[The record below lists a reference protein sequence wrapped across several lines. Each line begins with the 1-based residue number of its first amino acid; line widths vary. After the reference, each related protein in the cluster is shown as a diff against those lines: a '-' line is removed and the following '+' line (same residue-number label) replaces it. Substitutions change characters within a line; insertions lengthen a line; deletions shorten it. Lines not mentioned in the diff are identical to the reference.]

1 MDHEISIEAAIVEK
15 TDPLFE
21 LFTGAKDTST
31 YSADDF
37 IATTAGL
44 KKGDVLNVKVNTNGG
59 NIDAGIRIYN
69 EGIELRRRGVV
80 VNTKNMG
87 KQHSIG
93 HIIMLM
99 GEKREGFNSSVGVI
113 HLPRISPE
121 YFFQFWG
128 GVTVE
133 NLDEIK
139 ADLQLDEDRILDIY
153 ADVTGQN
160 KEALRAIMYQEKNL
174 SAAQLLKL
182 NFLTSLVDGKPSAA
196 SPAAKPSE
204 NAIYSNAYKFNIKT
218 DKMAMKPSPV
228 AKGIMNA
235 IEAKLKKLNLWSASN
250 IDIKTEE
257 GTPLHV
263 DREDDAIAVGDT
275 ATIGEGS
282 TDGEVTLTDGRKVT
296 VAAGVI
302 TEIQAPEGE
311 NELETLKADN
321 VALVEAVNFFKAQFE
336 NLKKE
341 MGEITTNYRAPA
353 KDDKTGGKKNAAT
366 PKTGKVDF
374 QKLNEKYNP
383 KPKTE

>member
-1 MDHEISIEAAIVEK
+1 METVLNIEAAIVEK

-21 LFTGAKDTST
+21 LFTGMKDNST
-31 YSADDF
+31 YSADEF
-37 IATTAGL
+37 IASTASL
-44 KKGDVLNVKVNTNGG
+44 KKGDTLRVKLNTNGG

-69 EGIELRRRGVV
+69 EGLELKKRGVKIV
-80 VNTKNMG
+80 TQNMG

-99 GEKREGFNSSVGVI
+99 GDEREGFNSSVGVI

-160 KEALRAIMYQEKNL
+160 KEALRAIMHQEKNL

-182 NFLTSLVDGKPSAA
+182 NFLTSLVDGKPKTS

-204 NAIYSNAYKFNIKT
+204 NAIYSNAYRFNIKT
-218 DKMAMKPSPV
+218 NKMAMKPTPV

-235 IEAKLKKLNLWSASN
+235 IEAQLKKLNLWGASN
-250 IDIKTEE
+250 IDIETQE

-275 ATIGEGS
+275 ATIGDGMV
-282 TDGEVTLTDGRKVT
+282 DGEVTLTDGRKVT

-302 TEIQAPEGE
+302 TEIQAAEGE
-311 NELETLKADN
+311 NELETLKAEN
-321 VALVEAVNFFKAQFE
+321 KLLVETVNFFKTQFE

-341 MGEITTNYRAPA
+341 MGDITTNYKAPTN
-353 KDDKTGGKKNAAT
+353 DDKTGGKKNAAA